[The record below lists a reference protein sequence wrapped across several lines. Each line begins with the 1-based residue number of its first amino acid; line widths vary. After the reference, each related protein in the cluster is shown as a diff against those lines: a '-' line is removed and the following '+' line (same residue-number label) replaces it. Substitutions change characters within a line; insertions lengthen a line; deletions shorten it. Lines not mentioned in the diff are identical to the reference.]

1 MVPSKG
7 EPPVAALYHWIAVP
21 VAVKLATVAELQNA
35 WVALPVGAAVVLRVT
50 ATCNRAVLSQLFRVW
65 LAK

>member
-1 MVPSKG
+1 MVPANG

-21 VAVKLATVAELQNA
+21 VAVKLAMVAALQKVC
-35 WVALPVGAAVVLRVT
+35 VALPVGAAVVLMVT
-50 ATCNRAVLSQLFRVW
+50 ATARRVVLSQLFRVW